1 MLSVWPAE
9 SSAHLVSR
17 LRPLVP
23 SLSAKAQGVCG
34 TGPTPP
40 QRSSPSARPDL
51 ASKNAP
57 GSSRGACI
65 PVKLSGRLRT
75 KRRGRSG
82 VLRSHERG
90 IAAAS
95 STKNTRRFQPPNK
108 SFLSACDAFACMRR
122 VQTRPATLRV
132 LHFSRLAP
140 QTVALELLLL
150 NSCSPSHSLG
160 ASATPGPAQHNRHRI
175 ASRLQRKTLI
185 ATHLLFT
192 RLIGAH

>member
-1 MLSVWPAE
+1 MARAPPHPNA
-9 SSAHLVSR
+9 AR
-17 LRPLVP
+17 LRPD
-23 SLSAKAQGVCG
+23 
-34 TGPTPP
+34 PTWP
-40 QRSSPSARPDL
+40 RKTRL
-51 ASKNAP
+51 ALR
-57 GSSRGACI
+57 GGACI

-95 STKNTRRFQPPNK
+95 STKNTRRFQPPNR

-132 LHFSRLAP
+132 LQFSRLAP